1 MKKIL
6 GIVQARMESKRFP
19 GKVLKVVKN
28 KSLLELLLNRLII
41 SKKINQI
48 IVVTT
53 KQESDNVIAK
63 LVNNLG
69 LNLYRGS
76 TTNVL
81 ESFYNAALNYQAEI
95 IVRITGD
102 CPIIDPN
109 IVDNII
115 EYYLS
120 NNYDYVSNTI
130 NPTYPDG
137 LDVEVFSF
145 KTLRTAYNSTNL
157 KHNTEHVT
165 PYIKNSN
172 KFLLGS
178 FENSNDYSENRWTV
192 DYEVDFKLI
201 EKIVSYF
208 YPRINF
214 SMKEILEYKILNPEI
229 FEINKHIKRNEG
241 SSINEKEKEK
251 EKRVNES
258 LLKK

>member
-1 MKKIL
+1 MNKIL
-6 GIVQARMESKRFP
+6 AIVQARMESKRFP

-41 SKKINQI
+41 SKKISQI

-53 KQESDNVIAK
+53 KQESDNIIAK
-63 LVNNLG
+63 LVNSLG

-81 ESFYNAALNYQAEI
+81 ESYYNAALMHQAEI

-109 IVDNII
+109 IIDSII
-115 EYYLS
+115 EFYLS

-145 KTLRTAYNSTNL
+145 KALSTAYNSTNS
-157 KHNTEHVT
+157 KHDTEHVT

-172 KFLLGS
+172 NFLLGS
-178 FENSNDYSENRWTV
+178 FENSSDYSGNRWTV

-201 EKIVSYF
+201 EQIISYF
-208 YPRINF
+208 HPRINF
-214 SMKEILEYKILNPEI
+214 TMEEVLEYKILNPEI
-229 FEINKHIKRNEG
+229 FEINENIKRNEG
-241 SSINEKEKEK
+241 SSMSQEEKEKK
-251 EKRVNES
+251 FNES
-258 LLKK
+258 LPKQ